1 MTRISLALL
10 MSLAAVLPSRA
21 QQTPDLLPGTRVR
34 IRAASSGHVEGRV
47 LRATP
52 DSIAIRGDHLPR
64 LVVPVREVQ
73 TLERSLGYPGL
84 RRRVV
89 TAALV
94 GGLAGALFGFTM
106 SSGGCTDAP
115 CPSPRPRAMLLL
127 GSLTAGASVLAVGM
141 VTRERWELVLDN
153 RPR

>member
-1 MTRISLALL
+1 MRALLALL
-10 MSLAAVLPSRA
+10 ILLGAALPSRA
-21 QQTPDLLPGTRVR
+21 QQTADLLPGTRVR
-34 IRAASSGHVEGRV
+34 IRAASSGYVEGRV
-47 LRATP
+47 LGVTP

-64 LVVPVREVQ
+64 LVVPVRQVQ

-115 CPSPRPRAMLLL
+115 CPSLRPRAMLFL
-127 GSLTAGASVLAVGM
+127 GGLTAGVSVIAIGM

-153 RPR
+153 RR